1 MSSEYDLTVYW
12 SEVDRVYIVEV
23 PELPGCMADGDSR
36 EEAEAN
42 ARDVIESWI
51 ATAQVLGRSVPEP
64 KQRLIRA

>member
-42 ARDVIESWI
+42 ARKAIENWI
-51 ATAQVLGRSVPEP
+51 DIAKEFGRVVPKLG
-64 KQRLIRA
+64 A